1 MVYEFRL
8 PDIGEGVAQGEI
20 VSWHVKEGDVIRE
33 DQPLVSVLTD
43 KANVEIPSPRAGKVL
58 SLHAKE
64 GEIVKVGALLVTLD
78 APAGPGATPSGASLP
93 PATPPVTHPAPAPT
107 GTPSGGGRV
116 MATPS
121 VRRKAQELGVDLA
134 RVKGTGP
141 GGRILETDLTA
152 ARPGPAGAQPAYP
165 TPGPGATVSGG
176 APPPRAFSGPEGE
189 VERIPIRGIRRA
201 IFERMAEA
209 QRYASLFT
217 YVEEVDVSE
226 LVRLRERSR
235 KKLEE
240 RGIPL
245 TYLPFILKASVQ
257 GLKAHPRLNAQI
269 DEEKQELVVH
279 RRFHLGVA
287 LASAEGLLVPVVKD
301 VDTKSIYRLAQELKD
316 LGERGRQ
323 GKLTRDELTG
333 STFTVTSLGA
343 LGGLMATPIV
353 NYPEVAILGVHKIV
367 KRPVYGADG
376 SVGPAMLM
384 NLSVSFDHRVLDGIE
399 AAEFIAVVKGHLEDP
414 HQMLLELS

>member
-20 VSWHVKEGDVIRE
+20 VAWHVKVGEVIRE

-64 GEIVKVGALLVTLD
+64 GEIVKVGGLLVTLD
-78 APAGPGATPSGASLP
+78 APGTPGGAAAGAPTAPTSPAPEAPSQ
-93 PATPPVTHPAPAPT
+93 PAPVTPA
-107 GTPSGGGRV
+107 GSDRLL
-116 MATPS
+116 ATPS
-121 VRRKAQELGVDLA
+121 VRRRAQELGIDLH
-134 RVKGTGP
+134 RIKGTGP
-141 GGRILETDLTA
+141 GGRILETDLIA
-152 ARPGPAGAQPAYP
+152 PQEGP
-165 TPGPGATVSGG
+165 SGG
-176 APPPRAFSGPEGE
+176 ARVPPVASPVPPVAVTPSTPGAAIRDAD

-209 QRYASLFT
+209 QRHASLFT

-226 LVRLRERSR
+226 LVRLRDRSR
-235 KKLEE
+235 KKLEDK
-240 RGIPL
+240 GVPL

-257 GLKAHPRLNAQI
+257 GLKAHPRLNAHI
-269 DEEKQELVVH
+269 DEERQELVVH

-287 LASAEGLLVPVVKD
+287 LASPEGLLVPVVKD

-367 KRPVYGADG
+367 RRPVYSADG
-376 SVGPAMLM
+376 SLGPAMLM

>member
-20 VSWHVKEGDVIRE
+20 VAWHVKVGDVIRE

-64 GEIVKVGALLVTLD
+64 GEIVKVGGLLVTLD
-78 APAGPGATPSGASLP
+78 APAGPGGTP
-93 PATPPVTHPAPAPT
+93 PAASSGPAPPPVAPSTPAVVPGRAD
-107 GTPSGGGRV
+107 RV

-121 VRRKAQELGVDLA
+121 VRRKAQELGIDLT
-134 RVKGTGP
+134 RVKGSGP
-141 GGRILETDLTA
+141 GGRVLESDLTA
-152 ARPGPAGAQPAYP
+152 APSASVGAAPSPPTAGPRLPAPGPVAPSGTLPGSGA
-165 TPGPGATVSGG
+165 
-176 APPPRAFSGPEGE
+176 E
-189 VERIPIRGIRRA
+189 VERVPIRGIRRA

-209 QRYASLFT
+209 QRHASLFT

-235 KKLEE
+235 KKMEDK
-240 RGIPL
+240 GIPL
-245 TYLPFILKASVQ
+245 TYLPFILKAVVQ
-257 GLKAHPRLNAQI
+257 GLKAHPRLNAQV
-269 DEEKQELVVH
+269 DEERQELVVH

-287 LASAEGLLVPVVKD
+287 LASADGLLVPVLRD

-323 GKLTRDELTG
+323 GKLTREELTG

-367 KRPVYGADG
+367 KRPVYGPDG
-376 SVGPAMLM
+376 NVGPAMMM
-384 NLSVSFDHRVLDGIE
+384 NLSVSFDHRVLDGVE

>member
-20 VSWHVKEGDVIRE
+20 VAWHVKEGDVIRE

-64 GEIVKVGALLVTLD
+64 GEIVKVGGLLVTLD
-78 APAGPGATPSGASLP
+78 APAGPGGTP
-93 PATPPVTHPAPAPT
+93 PAASSGPAPPPVAPSTPAVVP
-107 GTPSGGGRV
+107 GGADRV

-121 VRRKAQELGVDLA
+121 VRRKAQELGIDLT
-134 RVKGTGP
+134 RVKGSGP
-141 GGRILETDLTA
+141 GGRVLESDLTA
-152 ARPGPAGAQPAYP
+152 APSASVGEAPSPPTAGPRPPAPGPVAPSRTLPGSGA
-165 TPGPGATVSGG
+165 
-176 APPPRAFSGPEGE
+176 E
-189 VERIPIRGIRRA
+189 VERVPIRGIRRA

-209 QRYASLFT
+209 QRHASLFT

-235 KKLEE
+235 KKMEDK
-240 RGIPL
+240 GIPL
-245 TYLPFILKASVQ
+245 TYLPFILKAVVQ
-257 GLKAHPRLNAQI
+257 GLKAHPRLNAQV
-269 DEEKQELVVH
+269 DEEQQELVVH

-287 LASAEGLLVPVVKD
+287 LASADGLLVPVLRD

-323 GKLTRDELTG
+323 GKLTREELTG

-367 KRPVYGADG
+367 KRPVYGPDG
-376 SVGPAMLM
+376 NVGPAMMM
-384 NLSVSFDHRVLDGIE
+384 NLSVSFDHRVLDGVE